1 MRPFTDGSV
10 IKRSFVLSHD
20 FSVMG
25 DGHRYYKNKNHI
37 QKSINT

>member
-10 IKRSFVLSHD
+10 SKRGFVLSHD

-25 DGHRYYKNKNHI
+25 DGHRYYKNKKRI